1 MLNRKCKLIYMMS
14 GIIVKLKQ
22 QKMSKSNSNKL
33 LHSCL
38 DMPDTSKEW
47 IFTILI
53 WFLQQSNEINNI
65 APILQSGKQPQFK

>member
-1 MLNRKCKLIYMMS
+1 MLNRKFKLIHMMS

-38 DMPDTSKEW
+38 DMPDTSKE
-47 IFTILI
+47 
-53 WFLQQSNEINNI
+53 FL
-65 APILQSGKQPQFK
+65 LF